1 MYDEIMVNVSY
12 KAQHPI
18 AVVINTSEE
27 LEKNHLT
34 YIEVVP
40 PKGVG
45 NMRCFP
51 MYMAAHNIL
60 KPIELFSYIY
70 HNMNLVCLSVHVFLS
85 HQKSRGHEI

>member
-18 AVVINTSEE
+18 AVVINTNEE

-34 YIEVVP
+34 YIEFVP

-51 MYMAAHNIL
+51 MYMAAHSVSHPFTMISML
-60 KPIELFSYIY
+60 LRFPLVFSFVLFPFFMCI
-70 HNMNLVCLSVHVFLS
+70 V
-85 HQKSRGHEI
+85 